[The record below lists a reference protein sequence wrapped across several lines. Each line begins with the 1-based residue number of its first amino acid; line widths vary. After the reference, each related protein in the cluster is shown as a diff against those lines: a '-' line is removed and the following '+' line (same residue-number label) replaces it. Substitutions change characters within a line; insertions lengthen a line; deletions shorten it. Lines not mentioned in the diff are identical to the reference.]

1 MSSFNTSVNTGSGS
15 FLLGSGIPSQILIA
29 LVAGLV
35 LFTVLFSV
43 ESLIQTY
50 NAYRFAK
57 TWIVQNTV
65 TSDKSIVISQNPSNP
80 NAKMILPSDNE
91 RTGVEFTYSFFL
103 FVSPSTF
110 DTSGKLKQVFYKGYQ
125 KPFPLLGPGV
135 FVRSDENTMRVF
147 MNSYKSWYS
156 YVDIKNIPI
165 QKWFHCA
172 VVFRKNN
179 LEIFINGNMK
189 GRVSMEDTYPY
200 QNYQN
205 LIVFGKTNAGVASKK
220 YVNTEGVEEA
230 YLVGGSMNG
239 QISRLAH
246 YRYAL
251 TFSEIQADVNAGPSS
266 QVDMSAEQSASSFVQ
281 NGLTDTWYTA
291 GQ

>member
-1 MSSFNTSVNTGSGS
+1 MSSLNSSGNTGVSG
-15 FLLGSGIPSQILIA
+15 FLLGSGIPSQILFT
-29 LVAGLV
+29 LVAGIV
-35 LFTVLFSV
+35 LFVVLFSI
-43 ESLIQTY
+43 ESLIKTF

-57 TWIVQNTV
+57 TFLVPNTV
-65 TSDKSIVISQNPSNP
+65 ISSKSIVISQDPSNP
-80 NAKMILPSDNE
+80 SAKMILPSDNE

-103 FVSPSTF
+103 YVDPSTF
-110 DTSGKLKQVFYKGYQ
+110 DTSGQLKQVFYKGYQ

-147 MNSYKSWYS
+147 MNSYKNWYS
-156 YVDIKNIPI
+156 YVDVKNIPV

-172 VVFRKNN
+172 VIYRKNN
-179 LEIFINGNMK
+179 LEVYINGNMK

-205 LIVFGKTNAGVASKK
+205 LIIFGKTPAGTNSKK
-220 YVNTEGVEEA
+220 YTNLEGVEEA
-230 YLVGGSMNG
+230 FLVGGSMSG

-251 TFSEIQADVNAGPSS
+251 TFSELQSDVNAGPSS
-266 QVDMSAEQSASSFVQ
+266 QVDMPADQGAGSFIQ
-281 NGLTDTWYTA
+281 NSLTDSWYTA

>member
-1 MSSFNTSVNTGSGS
+1 MSSLNASVNTGSGG
-15 FLLGSGIPSQILIA
+15 FLLGSSIPSQILLA
-29 LVAGLV
+29 LVAGIV
-35 LFTVLFSV
+35 LFIVLFSI
-43 ESLIQTY
+43 ESLIKTF

-57 TWIVQNTV
+57 TWLVPNTIL
-65 TSDKSIVISQNPSNP
+65 SGKSIVIRQDPSDP

-103 FVSPSTF
+103 YIDPSTF
-110 DTSGKLKQVFYKGYQ
+110 DTSNSLKQVFYKGYQ

-147 MNSYKSWYS
+147 MNSYKNWYS
-156 YVDIKNIPI
+156 YVDIKNIPV

-179 LEIFINGNMK
+179 LEVYINGNMK
-189 GRVSMEDTYPY
+189 GRISMEDTYPY

-205 LIVFGKTNAGVASKK
+205 LIIFGKTPVVARSKK
-220 YVNTEGVEEA
+220 FTTIEGVEQDH
-230 YLVGGSMNG
+230 LVGTSMSG
-239 QISRLAH
+239 QMSRLAH

-251 TFSEIQADVNAGPSS
+251 SFSEIQSDVNAGPSS
-266 QVDMSAEQSASSFVQ
+266 QVDMGGDQAASSFIQ
-281 NGLTDTWYTA
+281 NSLTDTWYTS

>member
-1 MSSFNTSVNTGSGS
+1 MSSLNGSVNTGSGG
-15 FLLGSGIPSQILIA
+15 FLMGSGIPSQILLA
-29 LVAGLV
+29 LVAGIV
-35 LFTVLFSV
+35 LFIVLFSI
-43 ESLIQTY
+43 ESLIKTF

-57 TWIVQNTV
+57 TWLVPNTITSGRSLV
-65 TSDKSIVISQNPSNP
+65 IRQDPSDK

-103 FVSPSTF
+103 YIDPATF
-110 DTSGKLKQVFYKGYQ
+110 DTSGQLKQVFYKGYQ

-135 FVRSDENTMRVF
+135 FVRSDENTMRIF
-147 MNSYKSWYS
+147 MNSYKNWYS
-156 YVDIKNIPI
+156 YVDIKNIPV

-179 LEIFINGNMK
+179 LEVYVNGNMK
-189 GRVSMEDTYPY
+189 GRISMEDTYPY
-200 QNYQN
+200 QNYQS
-205 LIVFGKTNAGVASKK
+205 LIIFGKTSAGSSSKK
-220 YVNTEGVEEA
+220 YTTNEGVEEA
-230 YLVGGSMNG
+230 YLAGTSMSG

-251 TFSEIQADVNAGPSS
+251 SYSEIQSDVNAGPSS
-266 QVDMSAEQSASSFVQ
+266 QVDMPADQAAGSFIQ
-281 NGLTDTWYTA
+281 NSLTDSWYTS